1 MLYLCRSYV
10 LSPSL
15 SHTRWYLLNW
25 KNWLP
30 RDLGGGYIT
39 TRVLPRNSTPRLPQ
53 GCTTPPRSK
62 ARRTIRLA
70 YQWYDVRPAI
80 VPNKPPNAPSY
91 SRDYSSSTEQDFII
105 VIPWYHSS
113 WNKYFCWF
121 RMYYFYYLYAKTQK
135 ARTCLEC
142 TTTFVTA
149 QTSLVWCTWW
159 ACTQPKHILPMLF
172 TLPSQ
177 IWLVCEFV
185 ASLVWCHRRNKH
197 QGMFLCS

>member
-1 MLYLCRSYV
+1 MGTLMEFK
-10 LSPSL
+10 SPGYPRGAPHL
-15 SHTRWYLLNW
+15 HALKQDAHQAHLPVIWHVPYKCPLKPQMPIPIQGIIHPPLK
-25 KNWLP
+25 KN
-30 RDLGGGYIT
+30 
-39 TRVLPRNSTPRLPQ
+39 
-53 GCTTPPRSK
+53 
-62 ARRTIRLA
+62 
-70 YQWYDVRPAI
+70 
-80 VPNKPPNAPSY
+80 
-91 SRDYSSSTEQDFII
+91 FI